1 MGPDVIWL
9 RVLPPGSRFDDQKNE
24 NISPKPPKIS
34 FTDSMLKDDKA
45 WKLSFKGESGYP
57 YEGEICAACES
68 PDVQRG
74 LLAYVW
80 CHLFFVQFEWHP
92 RLNRL
97 RLFCLIVRFGVG
109 RRRNTAWLLYLLPKF
124 LTFGHGRTSGEPSFY
139 QNYFSPQILGLKL
152 MVAFLPKV

>member
-1 MGPDVIWL
+1 MIWL

-57 YEGEICAACES
+57 YEGGICAACES

-97 RLFCLIVRFGVG
+97 
-109 RRRNTAWLLYLLPKF
+109 
-124 LTFGHGRTSGEPSFY
+124 
-139 QNYFSPQILGLKL
+139 
-152 MVAFLPKV
+152 